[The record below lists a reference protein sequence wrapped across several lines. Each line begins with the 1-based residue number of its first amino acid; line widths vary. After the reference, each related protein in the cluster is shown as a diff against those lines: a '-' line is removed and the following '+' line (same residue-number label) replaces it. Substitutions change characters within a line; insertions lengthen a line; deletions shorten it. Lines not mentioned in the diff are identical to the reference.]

1 MKILEIAVF
10 SIESAFIAAKAGA
23 NRIELCENYD
33 NGGTTPSYGYLK
45 TVRNHLSL
53 PMFVMICPRA
63 GDFVYNQ
70 EEFAAMKADILLC
83 KQMGFDGIVAGV
95 LKADGSIDTKRMQQ
109 IVEWAYPME
118 VTFHRAFDRCN
129 NPMLALQQIIACGC
143 QRILTSG
150 QQPSALDGK
159 ALIQQLIE
167 AANNDII
174 IVPGGGVRSN
184 NLTTLMQT
192 IQSNEWHSSA
202 KKLVP
207 ANSEYW
213 IETMHD
219 AKEKIIADAD
229 EITALQKILNAS

>member
-1 MKILEIAVF
+1 MKLLEIAVF

-23 NRIELCENYD
+23 NRLELCENYD

-45 TVRNHLSL
+45 TVRNQLSL

-63 GDFVYNQ
+63 GDFVYTQ
-70 EEFAAMKADILLC
+70 KEFTAMKADILLC
-83 KQMGFDGIVAGV
+83 KQMGFDGIVAGI
-95 LKADGSIDTKRMQQ
+95 LKADGNIDTERMQQ
-109 IVEWAYPME
+109 IVECAYPME

-150 QQPSALDGK
+150 QQPSALEGK
-159 ALIQQLIE
+159 DLIEQLID

-174 IVPGGGVRSN
+174 IVPGGGIRSN

-192 IQSNEWHSSA
+192 IPSDEWHSSA

-213 IETMHD
+213 VETMRD
-219 AKEKIIADAD
+219 EKEKIIVDAD
-229 EITALQKILNAS
+229 EIAAMQRLLNAS

>member
-1 MKILEIAVF
+1 MKLLEIAVF

-23 NRIELCENYD
+23 NRLELCENYD

-45 TVRNHLSL
+45 TVRNQLSL

-95 LKADGSIDTKRMQQ
+95 LKADGSIDKERMQQ

-129 NPMLALQQIIACGC
+129 NPMMALQQIIACGC

-150 QQPSALDGK
+150 QQPSALEGK
-159 ALIQQLIE
+159 DLIQQLID

-174 IVPGGGVRSN
+174 IVPGGGIRSN
-184 NLTTLMQT
+184 NLNALLQT
-192 IQSNEWHSSA
+192 IHSNEWHSSA

-213 IETMHD
+213 VTTMHD
-219 AKEKIIADAD
+219 AKEKIIADAN
-229 EITALQKILNAS
+229 EIAALQTILNAS